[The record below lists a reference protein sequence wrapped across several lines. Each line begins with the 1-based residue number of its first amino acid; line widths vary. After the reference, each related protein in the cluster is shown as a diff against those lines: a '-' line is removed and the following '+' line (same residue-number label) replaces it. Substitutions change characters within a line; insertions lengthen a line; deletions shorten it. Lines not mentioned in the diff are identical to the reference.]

1 MRQVIFHSL
10 MVVHHDRR
18 THSQR
23 WNCKCIA
30 NHPFRSGKLCIK
42 SKTTAVFVGD
52 TLERSKNDFR
62 LKLNRVHRCFI
73 LCEFLKGFQLCSR
86 AGNLADFRKHRCL
99 TSRADCCVFGLVTH
113 FLESRHTRCGQTVKD
128 FRCEDGLGT
137 VQADD
142 ITQLFDRIE
151 ELIQIHRSCKFNV
164 PKVSRAKL
172 IGLFTGRT
180 DLAVLNDS
188 ES

>member
-1 MRQVIFHSL
+1 MCQVIFHSL

-18 THSQR
+18 THGQG
-23 WNCKCIA
+23 WNCECVT
-30 NHPFRSGKLCIK
+30 NHPFRSGKLWVK
-42 SKTTAVFVGD
+42 SKTSAVFVGD

-73 LCEFLKGFQLCSR
+73 LCEFLERFQLCSR
-86 AGNLADFRKHRCL
+86 ACNLADFRKHWCL
-99 TSRADCCVFGLVTH
+99 TGRAHCGVFRLVTH
-113 FLESRHTRCGQTVKD
+113 FLKSRHTRCGQTVKD
-128 FRCEDGLGT
+128 FGCKDGLGT
-137 VQADD
+137 VQANH
-142 ITQLFDRIE
+142 IAEFLYRIE

-164 PKVSRAKL
+164 SEMSGAKL
-172 IGLFTGRT
+172 IRLFTGRT

>member
-1 MRQVIFHSL
+1 

-18 THSQR
+18 THGQR

-42 SKTTAVFVGD
+42 SKTATVFVGD
-52 TLERSKNDFR
+52 TLEGSKNDFR
-62 LKLNRVHRCFI
+62 LKLNRVHRCFV
-73 LCEFLKGFQLCSR
+73 LCEFLERFQLCSR
-86 AGNLADFRKHRCL
+86 ACNLADFRKHRCL
-99 TSRADCCVFGLVTH
+99 AGRTDCRVFSLVTH
-113 FLESRHTRCGQTVKD
+113 FLKSRHTRCGQTVEDFGCKD
-128 FRCEDGLGT
+128 RFGT
-137 VQADD
+137 VQANH
-142 ITQLFDRIE
+142 IAELLYRIE

-164 PKVSRAKL
+164 PEMSRAKL

-188 ES
+188 KA

>member
-1 MRQVIFHSL
+1 MCQVIFHSL

-30 NHPFRSGKLCIK
+30 NHPFRSCKLCIK
-42 SKTTAVFVGD
+42 SKTATVFVGD
-52 TLERSKNDFR
+52 TLEGSKYDFR
-62 LKLNRVHRCFI
+62 LKLNGVHRCFI
-73 LCEFLKGFQLCSR
+73 LCEFLEGFQLCSR
-86 AGNLADFRKHRCL
+86 ACNLTDFRKHWCL
-99 TSRADCCVFGLVTH
+99 AGRTDCCVFGLVTH
-113 FLESRHTRCGQTVKD
+113 LFESRHTRCGHAVKD
-128 FRCEDGLGT
+128 FGCENRLGT

-142 ITQLFDRIE
+142 IAELFDRIE

-164 PKVSRAKL
+164 SEMSGAKL

-188 ES
+188 KA